1 MTRAPRCPAVRSLL
15 RSRYREVWPLATF
28 VRRLGPEGRR
38 LVQPGDPKVYRTL
51 VAQCL
56 VCLPWGSQPPPAEL
70 SFHQV
75 GLQVG
80 SPWVGGGKPG
90 GRGTARLA
98 HVSRPSSPYQV
109 SSLKELVARVVQRLC
124 ERNERNVLAFGFAL
138 LNGARGGP
146 PIAFTTSVRSYLPNT
161 VTETL
166 RVSRSWML
174 LLSRVGDDLLV
185 YLLAHCAL
193 YLLVPPSCAY
203 QVCGPPLYQICATTD
218 TWPSVSPSYRPTQT
232 VGRNVT
238 NLGSAHQVKN
248 SSHQEATKPLA
259 LPLQGTKRHLSPTSP
274 SVPSAKKARFD
285 PALRVEERP
294 NRQVAPTPSGKTWVP
309 SPAESPKIPTA
320 EKNLSSKGKASNLSL
335 SGSVCCKHKPSS
347 TSLLSPPPQNAFQL
361 RPFTETRHFLYSRGG
376 GHEGLNPSFLLNN
389 LQPSLTGA
397 RRLVEII
404 FLGSEP
410 RPSGPLCKTHRLPRR
425 YWQMRPL
432 FQQLLVNHAECQ
444 YVRLLRSH
452 CRFRTA
458 NPQVTDA
465 LNTSPEHLIDL
476 LRLHSSPWQVY
487 GFLRACLRKVVPAGL
502 WGTRHNERRF
512 FKNVKKFISLGRY
525 AKLSLQELMWKMK
538 VEDCHWLRSNPGE
551 HGWSPAECT
560 RGPEEGDNGWQ

>member
-38 LVQPGDPKVYRTL
+38 LVQPGDPKIYRTL

-56 VCLPWGSQPPPAEL
+56 VCMHWGSQPPPADL
-70 SFHQV
+70 SFH
-75 GLQVG
+75 
-80 SPWVGGGKPG
+80 
-90 GRGTARLA
+90 
-98 HVSRPSSPYQV
+98 QV

-124 ERNERNVLAFGFAL
+124 ERNERNVLAFGFEL
-138 LNGARGGP
+138 LNEARGGP
-146 PIAFTTSVRSYLPNT
+146 PMAFTSSVRSYLPNT
-161 VTETL
+161 VIETL
-166 RVSRSWML
+166 RVSGAWML

-203 QVCGPPLYQICATTD
+203 QVCGSPLYQICATTD
-218 TWPSVSPSYRPTQT
+218 IWPSVSASYRPTRP
-232 VGRNVT
+232 VGRNFT
-238 NLGSAHQVKN
+238 NLRFLQQIK
-248 SSHQEATKPLA
+248 SSSRQEAAKPLA
-259 LPLQGTKRHLSPTSP
+259 LPSRGTKRHLSLTST
-274 SVPSAKKARFD
+274 SVPSAKKARCY
-285 PALRVEERP
+285 PVPRVEEGP
-294 NRQVAPTPSGKTWVP
+294 HRQVLPTPSGKSWVP
-309 SPAESPKIPTA
+309 SPARSPEVPTA
-320 EKNLSSKGKASNLSL
+320 EKDLSSKGKVSDLSL

-347 TSLLSPPPQNAFQL
+347 TSLLSPPRQNAFQL
-361 RPFTETRHFLYSRGG
+361 RPFIETRHFLYSRGDG
-376 GHEGLNPSFLLNN
+376 QERLNPSFLLSN
-389 LQPSLTGA
+389 LQPNLTGA

-404 FLGSEP
+404 FLGSRP
-410 RPSGPLCKTHRLPRR
+410 RTSGPLCRTHRLSRR

-458 NPQVTDA
+458 NQQVTDA
-465 LNTSPEHLIDL
+465 LNTSPPHLMDL

-487 GFLRACLRKVVPAGL
+487 GFLRACLCKVVSASL

-512 FKNVKKFISLGRY
+512 FKNLKKFISLGKY
-525 AKLSLQELMWKMK
+525 GKLSLQELMWKMK
-538 VEDCHWLRSNPGE
+538 VEDCHWLRSSPGE
-551 HGWSPAECT
+551 HGWSPAECI
-560 RGPEEGDNGWQ
+560 RGPEKGDNGWQ